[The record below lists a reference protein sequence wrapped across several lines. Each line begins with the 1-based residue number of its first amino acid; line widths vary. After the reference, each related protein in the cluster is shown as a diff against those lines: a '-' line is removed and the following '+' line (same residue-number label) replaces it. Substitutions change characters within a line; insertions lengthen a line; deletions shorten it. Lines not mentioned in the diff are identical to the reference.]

1 MPSATG
7 LMLRGLSVM
16 TLSPDSRRKRAGR
29 RQKLG
34 LNCYEPHDCNCV
46 SMQRCGYFGDIERQR
61 HALNLQ
67 KTRKKWYIE
76 NMNTNDNKQTIGY
89 RCKCGAVIASKGIT
103 EEEAIERRRAGCAI
117 CYLKNLLTKDIADI
131 DSGVAV

>member
-1 MPSATG
+1 MI
-7 LMLRGLSVM
+7 
-16 TLSPDSRRKRAGR
+16 LSPDSRRKGAGR

-34 LNCYEPHDCNCV
+34 LSYYEPNDCNRV
-46 SMQRCGYFGDIERQR
+46 SMQCCGYIGNTERQR

-76 NMNTNDNKQTIGY
+76 NMNTNANKQTIGY

-103 EEEAIERRRAGCAI
+103 EAEAIERRLAGCAI